1 MTTVLYSPIRVTNCS
16 KTNCGAHVHNFLV
29 QTLIVHEKHVI
40 LFALSITAYRNT
52 GIKKI
57 LFAAAAFA
65 LFAIQL
71 FVDSIEGYLVFLGE
85 DATDILVA
93 LITFVILV
101 LFFVAIVKKR

>member
-1 MTTVLYSPIRVTNCS
+1 MILS
-16 KTNCGAHVHNFLV
+16 KLFLEIEPFAIDDG
-29 QTLIVHEKHVI
+29 LEIGIGIFSII

-57 LFAAAAFA
+57 LFAAAAFG

-71 FVDSIEGYLVFLGE
+71 LVDSLEDYIEFFEEGM
-85 DATDILVA
+85 TDILVA
-93 LITFVILV
+93 LITLAILV

>member
-1 MTTVLYSPIRVTNCS
+1 MILS
-16 KTNCGAHVHNFLV
+16 KLFLEIEPFAIDDG
-29 QTLIVHEKHVI
+29 LEIGIGIFSII

-57 LFAAAAFA
+57 LFAAAAFG

-71 FVDSIEGYLVFLGE
+71 LVDSLEDYIEFFEEGI
-85 DATDILVA
+85 TDILVA
-93 LITFVILV
+93 LITLAILI

>member
-1 MTTVLYSPIRVTNCS
+1 MFLS
-16 KTNCGAHVHNFLV
+16 KLFLETEPFALDDGLEV
-29 QTLIVHEKHVI
+29 GIGIFSLV

-57 LFAAAAFA
+57 LFAAAAFG
-65 LFAIQL
+65 LFAVQL
-71 FVDSIEGYLVFLGE
+71 LVDALEDSIGFLQE
-85 DATDILVA
+85 EVTDILVP

>member
-1 MTTVLYSPIRVTNCS
+1 MILS
-16 KTNCGAHVHNFLV
+16 KLFLEIEPFAIDDG
-29 QTLIVHEKHVI
+29 LEIGIGIFSII

-57 LFAAAAFA
+57 LFAAAAFG

-71 FVDSIEGYLVFLGE
+71 LVDSLEDYIEFFEEGV
-85 DATDILVA
+85 TDILVA
-93 LITFVILV
+93 LITLAILI

>member
-1 MTTVLYSPIRVTNCS
+1 MILS
-16 KTNCGAHVHNFLV
+16 KLFLEIEPFAIDDG
-29 QTLIVHEKHVI
+29 LEIGIGIFSII

-57 LFAAAAFA
+57 LFAAAAFG

-71 FVDSIEGYLVFLGE
+71 LVDALEDYIEFFEEGI
-85 DATDILVA
+85 TDILVA
-93 LITFVILV
+93 LITLAILI

>member
-1 MTTVLYSPIRVTNCS
+1 MILSNV
-16 KTNCGAHVHNFLV
+16 FLEIEPFGIDDG
-29 QTLIVHEKHVI
+29 LEIGIIIFSVI

-71 FVDSIEGYLVFLGE
+71 LVDTIGDYFGFFE
-85 DATDILVA
+85 DIADILVV
-93 LITFVILV
+93 LITFAILV

>member
-1 MTTVLYSPIRVTNCS
+1 M
-16 KTNCGAHVHNFLV
+16 NFGNIFLEIEEGFEIGDGIEIGIAV
-29 QTLIVHEKHVI
+29 FSVV

-57 LFAAAAFA
+57 LFAAAAFG

-71 FVDSIEGYLVFLGE
+71 IIEPLEDYFEVLENIEGVM
-85 DATDILVA
+85 VP
-93 LITFVILV
+93 LITFVILT

>member
-1 MTTVLYSPIRVTNCS
+1 MILS
-16 KTNCGAHVHNFLV
+16 KLFLEIEPFGIESGIE
-29 QTLIVHEKHVI
+29 LGIVVFALV

-52 GIKKI
+52 RIKKI

-71 FVDSIEGYLVFLGE
+71 FVDSIEDYIDFLDE
-85 DATDILVA
+85 S
-93 LITFVILV
+93 ITGIIVKLMTFAILV

>member
-1 MTTVLYSPIRVTNCS
+1 MIFS
-16 KTNCGAHVHNFLV
+16 KLFLEIEPFAIDDG
-29 QTLIVHEKHVI
+29 LEIGIGIFSII

-57 LFAAAAFA
+57 LFAAAAFG

-71 FVDSIEGYLVFLGE
+71 LVDSLEDYIEFFEEGI
-85 DATDILVA
+85 TDILVA
-93 LITFVILV
+93 LITLAILI

>member
-1 MTTVLYSPIRVTNCS
+1 MIFS
-16 KTNCGAHVHNFLV
+16 KLFLEIEPFAIDDG
-29 QTLIVHEKHVI
+29 LEIGIGIFSII

-57 LFAAAAFA
+57 LFAAAAFG

-71 FVDSIEGYLVFLGE
+71 LVDSLEDYIEFFEEGI
-85 DATDILVA
+85 TDILVA
-93 LITFVILV
+93 LITLAILV

>member
-1 MTTVLYSPIRVTNCS
+1 MILS
-16 KTNCGAHVHNFLV
+16 KLFLEIEPFAIDDG
-29 QTLIVHEKHVI
+29 LEIGIAIFSIV

-57 LFAAAAFA
+57 LFAAAAFG

-71 FVDSIEGYLVFLGE
+71 LVDSLEDYIEFFEEGI
-85 DATDILVA
+85 TDILVA
-93 LITFVILV
+93 LITLAILI

>member
-1 MTTVLYSPIRVTNCS
+1 MILS
-16 KTNCGAHVHNFLV
+16 KLFLEIESFAIDDG
-29 QTLIVHEKHVI
+29 LEIGIGIFSII

-57 LFAAAAFA
+57 LFAAAAFG

-71 FVDSIEGYLVFLGE
+71 LVDSLEDYIEFFEEGI
-85 DATDILVA
+85 TDILVA
-93 LITFVILV
+93 LITLAILI